1 MLFRS
6 FVIAGG
12 AVTFVAMGLAIF
24 PFARR
29 KVLELRSLAARPA
42 QSSVWQRYNLDLFA
56 IGISLVILFQLSQ
69 RGFINTTEDEVKLD
83 PLAIIFPALL
93 LFTGAL
99 VLLRLLPWVLRL
111 VGWLMTKA
119 RGMSAA
125 LPGWHLGRNPV
136 PYGRLAL
143 LVWLKIGRAHV

>member
-1 MLFRS
+1 M
-6 FVIAGG
+6 
-12 AVTFVAMGLAIF
+12 
-24 PFARR
+24 
-29 KVLELRSLAARPA
+29 
-42 QSSVWQRYNLDLFA
+42 
-56 IGISLVILFQLSQ
+56 ILFQLSQ

-125 LPGWHLGRNPV
+125 LPGWH
-136 PYGRLAL
+136 
-143 LVWLKIGRAHV
+143 